1 MKILTQD
8 LVLLFYDVPQVFLAR
23 DQIGCRYVCMI
34 GNDDT
39 DSGPIY
45 SCVAISAARADM
57 LTSGKLDLRSVFE
70 APELSEFYLA
80 HFSTGD
86 DRTLAA
92 KQAEYAIFPANSLPG
107 EGLVFNEFDEVA
119 QAAAELNTTVSFV
132 SLDVP
137 EAAQSARIRSA
148 TLGGFLFLFQAIVR
162 NLSRSVARTAKRPL
176 KRDDDSFAADVF
188 GFAQGSFKIKF
199 RSAYPSDIT
208 GESPVFTIA
217 MAEVQKFLALADN
230 PAKAIEYLQAV
241 KGHTASSLIK
251 LLGFLSEHAAGIHM
265 EWATPSMSS
274 AYGSRLELDNI
285 RQLFEMC
292 RLRTDLTV
300 QEVILRGR
308 VDLAAHK
315 AGSWKI
321 ISEEDQESYSGEILP
336 GSPISLSGM
345 IITNAVYE
353 FTCEEHIETVPAT
366 GREIRRLLLKNY
378 KKVAD

>member
-1 MKILTQD
+1 
-8 LVLLFYDVPQVFLAR
+8 
-23 DQIGCRYVCMI
+23 MI
-34 GNDDT
+34 GNDD
-39 DSGPIY
+39 SENGPIY
-45 SCVAISAARADM
+45 SCVAISPARADM
-57 LTSGKLDLRSVFE
+57 LTSGKIDLRSVFE

-80 HFSTGD
+80 HFSASD
-86 DRTLAA
+86 HRTLAVE
-92 KQAEYAIFPANSLPG
+92 QANYTAFPANSLPG

-148 TLGGFLFLFQAIVR
+148 TLGGFLFIFQSIVR
-162 NLSRSVARTAKRPL
+162 NLSRTVARTAKRPL

-217 MAEVQKFLALADN
+217 MTEVQKFLASAAN
-230 PAKAIEYLQAV
+230 PAVAIEYLQSV

-251 LLGFLSEHAAGIHM
+251 LLSFLSEHGAGIHM
-265 EWATPSMSS
+265 EWANPSMSS
-274 AYGSRLELDNI
+274 ACRSRLELDNI
-285 RQLFEMC
+285 RQLYEMC
-292 RLRTDLTV
+292 RQRTDLTV
-300 QEVILRGR
+300 QEVVLRGR
-308 VDLAAHK
+308 VDLAADK

-321 ISEEDQESYSGEILP
+321 ISEEDQEAYSGEILP
-336 GSPISLSGM
+336 GSKISLSGM

-353 FTCEEHIETVPAT
+353 FTCEEHIETVSAT

-378 KKVAD
+378 KKLAD